1 MRSSTLEHWQESRN
15 NYLSIFSYVAINF
28 NHSPTPHSHFPHSSQ
43 SKSRLSR
50 IDKQLIWRRHGA
62 AEAGKAIKG
71 LQLLR
76 AKRFQVNVTWDSAF
90 CHSED
95 LGHTA
100 VPDSTS
106 GARWA
111 GRGQRWF
118 GKGTEGWTRI
128 DERTALETIS
138 PTHTPFFFLKTHL
151 QSLSIA
157 YYISQPY
164 RKNSAMPCLS
174 VPKHRHQSGSK
185 WVLGMDLQQLS
196 TSGEL
201 NMRQMKHT
209 REVGSRASW
218 CFSEASVRGPSLCRH
233 PRLWWDNLTH
243 SSFDL
248 HHLSAAKMSGSV
260 HKESKNPGPFNSDG
274 TGNVTDVLNSNSSL
288 RWLRSKAGGPRAW
301 LLIQLPHFLPQLRLR
316 TLSAHCIRTE
326 HAAGLKRCAATWAA
340 PQRQLVPVCQT
351 PTCRQLYFFSNF

>member
-138 PTHTPFFFLKTHL
+138 PTHTPLFLFEDSPT
-151 QSLSIA
+151 I
-157 YYISQPY
+157 
-164 RKNSAMPCLS
+164 
-174 VPKHRHQSGSK
+174 
-185 WVLGMDLQQLS
+185 
-196 TSGEL
+196 
-201 NMRQMKHT
+201 
-209 REVGSRASW
+209 
-218 CFSEASVRGPSLCRH
+218 
-233 PRLWWDNLTH
+233 
-243 SSFDL
+243 
-248 HHLSAAKMSGSV
+248 
-260 HKESKNPGPFNSDG
+260 
-274 TGNVTDVLNSNSSL
+274 
-288 RWLRSKAGGPRAW
+288 
-301 LLIQLPHFLPQLRLR
+301 
-316 TLSAHCIRTE
+316 TE
-326 HAAGLKRCAATWAA
+326 HCLLHFVAVQKEQCHALSFSTKAQAPVRLKVSPWHGPAAALHFRGTQHA
-340 PQRQLVPVCQT
+340 PNETHEGSGKQSILV
-351 PTCRQLYFFSNF
+351 L